1 MIKFQTCLQDEFTDL
16 SDQFAIHL
24 EDKNI
29 KSATDVLVKM
39 KYLASME
46 KKIKSKLVKF
56 L

>member
-1 MIKFQTCLQDEFTDL
+1 MVKFQTCLQDEFADL
-16 SDQFAIHL
+16 SDQFAFQL
-24 EDKNI
+24 ENKNF

-46 KKIKSKLVKF
+46 KKIKSRLVKF